1 MEGMTHLAVAYFGM
15 LLAIALWTWT
25 VVQRNRRMEARLEA
39 LERAGRLARSESDGK
54 TDALSDEKASLSKAP
69 LRDTLGEVHGNRPWR
84 RVLLGLRCRTPA
96 VRGPHVRALLARP
109 DRSCEGPGKRSVG
122 ALRPVRHR

>member
-39 LERAGRLARSESDGK
+39 LERAGRLARSNSDGK
-54 TDALSDEKASLSKAP
+54 TDASSDEKA
-69 LRDTLGEVHGNRPWR
+69 
-84 RVLLGLRCRTPA
+84 
-96 VRGPHVRALLARP
+96 
-109 DRSCEGPGKRSVG
+109 
-122 ALRPVRHR
+122 